1 MRESE
6 IEKHLVNQLKK
17 IGVSTRKCKWLGVDG
32 APDRLILAMG
42 GIFVELK
49 ATGEKPRANQLLEHE
64 KMKAAG
70 LRVEVIDTKEMA
82 DSLVNQI
89 RFYNKLNEKTIQPAR
104 IPDQNNESHSRC

>member
-49 ATGEKPRANQLLEHE
+49 ATGKKPRANQLLEHE
-64 KMKAAG
+64 K
-70 LRVEVIDTKEMA
+70 
-82 DSLVNQI
+82 
-89 RFYNKLNEKTIQPAR
+89 
-104 IPDQNNESHSRC
+104 NESRRATGRGYRYKRNG